1 MFRIEWIL
9 LFIIQTFYNAHY
21 SMSTGLF
28 KSDRNATQSTL
39 EKVLPLV
46 KPRMHSRISLGL
58 KASNS
63 KENLHLDKTIELIPK
78 ENVRGD
84 IRTLR
89 NQAHKFQNIK
99 EKDIVIYNK
108 KSGILTDPFRK
119 DELLNVSEKEKRKAF
134 RIKFKRDLQTERIH
148 FQLPMK
154 GKEEIG
160 QSVFILK
167 ENTHTRKTYPQNIIF
182 KMLGIENIRSPGF
195 PSHNQKNLMSI
206 LHNFPVF
213 TVENNLRQLILS
225 YPAEAFIKNWAD
237 KLYDYYYRVFEW
249 EKDTRATNIGFF
261 FFNPE
266 DAKLYESNIR
276 SFGPFAAKDL
286 GTRVIPYR
294 LSKAY
299 QLHRTSPPETRF
311 LFIPDIKEL
320 GDLLNVYRHRYG
332 NKMKFNPK
340 QEITRSGFAN
350 QPLYTIEDVNLRK
363 NFFWKQSIS
372 YQGEL
377 PQYQYIFLTVD
388 GAEAAWSNFRKQ
400 NLDLKLP
407 SKPNLSVYNFNSFI
421 RDRESDSDLNQQKYM
436 FIFNRE
442 TYELIDSLASV
453 HSSKSSIHRFYENQ
467 ISSKLFF
474 IKLWF
479 NRFRLVLFH
488 APRINEYPRRD
499 LLLNQPLER

>member
-167 ENTHTRKTYPQNIIF
+167 ENTHK
-182 KMLGIENIRSPGF
+182 K
-195 PSHNQKNLMSI
+195 
-206 LHNFPVF
+206 
-213 TVENNLRQLILS
+213 
-225 YPAEAFIKNWAD
+225 D
-237 KLYDYYYRVFEW
+237 K
-249 EKDTRATNIGFF
+249 KKI
-261 FFNPE
+261 
-266 DAKLYESNIR
+266 
-276 SFGPFAAKDL
+276 
-286 GTRVIPYR
+286 
-294 LSKAY
+294 
-299 QLHRTSPPETRF
+299 
-311 LFIPDIKEL
+311 
-320 GDLLNVYRHRYG
+320 
-332 NKMKFNPK
+332 
-340 QEITRSGFAN
+340 
-350 QPLYTIEDVNLRK
+350 
-363 NFFWKQSIS
+363 
-372 YQGEL
+372 
-377 PQYQYIFLTVD
+377 
-388 GAEAAWSNFRKQ
+388 
-400 NLDLKLP
+400 
-407 SKPNLSVYNFNSFI
+407 
-421 RDRESDSDLNQQKYM
+421 
-436 FIFNRE
+436 
-442 TYELIDSLASV
+442 
-453 HSSKSSIHRFYENQ
+453 
-467 ISSKLFF
+467 
-474 IKLWF
+474 
-479 NRFRLVLFH
+479 
-488 APRINEYPRRD
+488 
-499 LLLNQPLER
+499 